1 MDKTEATAEAVA
13 PFPSLLALRTR
24 HGELSRRHR
33 TAAAPGDPVFWDE
46 VERFLRQARATGARL
61 ESADDREAAQAILN
75 VWSSKLYR
83 ARRGDVDAELAEYD
97 PGAPRDLNDD
107 DCPYVGLGALD
118 ESRARAFWGR
128 DRLVHDWAERLR
140 QQRLLVVIGPPF
152 SGKTSLVMA
161 GLIPKLKSGQV
172 VPGSEGWRYLPPII
186 PDPDPLARLAGLFRP
201 T

>member
-75 VWSSKLYR
+75 VWSSNLYR
-83 ARRGDVDAELAEYD
+83 ALEGRR
-97 PGAPRDLNDD
+97 RR
-107 DCPYVGLGALD
+107 
-118 ESRARAFWGR
+118 RAGR
-128 DRLVHDWAERLR
+128 V
-140 QQRLLVVIGPPF
+140 
-152 SGKTSLVMA
+152 
-161 GLIPKLKSGQV
+161 
-172 VPGSEGWRYLPPII
+172 
-186 PDPDPLARLAGLFRP
+186 
-201 T
+201 